1 MPRPASRYPTE
12 LELEILKILW
22 EQGPLPTRHIRD
34 ALASGEAARDLAH
47 TSVITILNIMVDK
60 GYLDRA
66 KSGGAYTFSPLV
78 KREDVSGG
86 MLDDLVERV
95 FSGSAASLLLSLLER
110 ADLDDEEI
118 RRLRAMIRRLGTEK
132 SK

>member
-1 MPRPASRYPTE
+1 
-12 LELEILKILW
+12 
-22 EQGPLPTRHIRD
+22 
-34 ALASGEAARDLAH
+34 LASGEAVRDLAH
-47 TSVITILNIMVDK
+47 TSVITMLNIMVDK
-60 GYLDRA
+60 GYLDRT
-66 KSGGAYTFSPLV
+66 KSGGAYTFYPLV

-95 FSGSAASLLLSLLER
+95 FSASAASLLLSLLER

-118 RRLRAMIRRLGTEK
+118 RRLRAMMRRLGTEK

>member
-22 EQGPLPTRHIRD
+22 EQGPLPTRDIRD

-60 GYLDRA
+60 GYLDRT
-66 KSGGAYTFSPLV
+66 KSGGAYTFTPLV

>member
-22 EQGPLPTRHIRD
+22 ERGPLPTRDIRD

-60 GYLDRA
+60 GYLDRT
-66 KSGGAYTFSPLV
+66 KSAGAYTFSPRV
-78 KREDVSGG
+78 KRDKVSGG

>member
-1 MPRPASRYPTE
+1 
-12 LELEILKILW
+12 
-22 EQGPLPTRHIRD
+22 
-34 ALASGEAARDLAH
+34 
-47 TSVITILNIMVDK
+47 MVDK

-66 KSGGAYTFSPLV
+66 KSGGAYTFTPLV
-78 KREDVSGG
+78 KREDVKRRHAGRSRGCG
-86 MLDDLVERV
+86 V